1 MLTEDKRKTLFLLG
15 GHDLE
20 MCTIREILA
29 SHHYLYVDH
38 QLGWADSKLSNYREE
53 IDQFYGKE
61 PDGLIYGIELENDI
75 GLNTRHYIS
84 IDHHN
89 EYADRVSAL
98 EQIVVLLQLPMNRM
112 WNLIAAND
120 KRYIP
125 GMEALGATKEEI
137 NTIRLLDRQAQGVTA
152 SDEHLAQKAI
162 MENLTKRGDLI
173 IVKSFSS
180 RFSPICDRLF
190 PYEKLLVF
198 TDEEWMYYGKQVDRL
213 VEIFQSDIQNGLIFY
228 GGGHDGYI
236 GCKRK
241 VYTSNE
247 IQQHI
252 ELIKNLMNHGNI

>member
-1 MLTEDKRKTLFLLG
+1 MLTGDKRKTLFLLG

-29 SHHYLYVDH
+29 FHHYLYVDH
-38 QLGWADSKLSNYREE
+38 QLNWANSKLSSYGQE
-53 IDQFYGKE
+53 IDQFLEKE

-75 GLNTRHYIS
+75 GFSNQNYVL

-89 EYADRVSAL
+89 EYAGRASAL
-98 EQIVVLLQLPMNRM
+98 EQIAVLLQLSMSWM
-112 WNLIAAND
+112 WKLIAAND

-198 TDEEWMYYGKQVDRL
+198 TDEEWMYYGKQADRL
-213 VEIFQSDIQNGLIFY
+213 VDNFQSDIQNGSIFY
-228 GGGHDGYI
+228 GGGPDGYI

-241 VYTSNE
+241 AYTSNE